1 MLPSRFDGVPLFF
14 SQEALTALQYPPVS
28 EQVKKR
34 SRFLLSFAS
43 GQLVSEQ
50 GAFGGTVV
58 DANALGWSLSA
69 VSSRAFRLRGPSEP
83 ASMLPLIDMCNH
95 SFQSA
100 NCEVKQGSQGQ
111 AVLVANNRIAPGEP
125 LLICYGKTLNND
137 LLLLDYGFVEH
148 DSAVDTCALRF
159 SGGLVDLAREVAGLG
174 HVPFGASSHEAEGD
188 GVAAQP
194 WQQAILAELGL
205 VGPGANLE
213 VLMGGHDAVDP
224 RLLAALRVLYT
235 QDGVLLSTMA
245 PAQRVHT
252 LTATQPGGAVS
263 PTVERCALATAAAV
277 CAVTLSQ
284 WPTTLAQDE
293 GLLSSSQGAAL
304 PPDVRLAT
312 RFRAEKKRCLSTAL
326 AKLKAR
332 LEQAARGA

>member
-1 MLPSRFDGVPLFF
+1 LFF
-14 SQEALTALQYPPVS
+14 SQAAMSALQYPPVS

-34 SRFLLSFAS
+34 SRYLLSFAS
-43 GQLVSEQ
+43 GPLASEQ
-50 GAFGGTVV
+50 QGAAAETAFGGTAV
-58 DANALGWSLSA
+58 DANALGWALSA

-100 NCEVKQGSQGQ
+100 NCEVKQVSPGQ
-111 AVLVANNRIAPGEP
+111 AALVATRRIFPGEP
-125 LLICYGKTLNND
+125 LLICYGQSLNND

-148 DSAVDTCALRF
+148 NSHVDTVALRF

-174 HVPFGASSHEAEGD
+174 HVPFGASSYEAEGD
-188 GVAAQP
+188 GIAAQP
-194 WQQAILAELGL
+194 WQQAILADLGL
-205 VGPGANLE
+205 VGRGANLE
-213 VLMGGHDAVDP
+213 VLIGAHDAVDP

-235 QDGVLLSTMA
+235 QDGASLSAMTRE
-245 PAQRVHT
+245 QRVHA
-252 LTATQPGGAVS
+252 LTALQPGGVVS

-284 WPTTLAQDE
+284 WPTTQAQDE
-293 GLLSSSQGAAL
+293 GLLGSTQGAAL
-304 PPDVRLAT
+304 PPDVLLAT

-332 LEQAARGA
+332 LEQASGVA